1 MGKAPNSFSRE
12 CCEMGMLGIIS
23 HKLVPVSVY
32 YGVPW
37 HQFGRMMRHHFLSIQ
52 TDTGPERDAV
62 QGMVVD

>member
-1 MGKAPNSFSRE
+1 
-12 CCEMGMLGIIS
+12 MGMLGIIS

-37 HQFGRMMRHHFLSIQ
+37 HQFGRMMHHHFLSIQ